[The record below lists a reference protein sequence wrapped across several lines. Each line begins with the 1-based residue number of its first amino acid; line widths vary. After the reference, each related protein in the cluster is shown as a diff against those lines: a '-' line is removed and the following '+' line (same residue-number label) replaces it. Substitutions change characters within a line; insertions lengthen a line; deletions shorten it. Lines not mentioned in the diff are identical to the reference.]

1 MARPRPKQ
9 AAIVALGTAAWLA
22 AAHVLAGDV
31 AAFAASPRGFLL
43 LVGAVAEGTI
53 EAAGLRVTP
62 EFLTDVDPG
71 APLIV
76 LGFAGAAY
84 ALHTWTPGATPTQWA
99 VTAVGV
105 LLFLAGAGL
114 RAWSQQTLG
123 HRFTAHVAPDT
134 EGGLVTAGPY
144 RHVRHPSYLALL
156 LVFPSAPLVL
166 SSLPGA
172 AIALAGYLPFL
183 VLRTRHEEARLRE
196 AFGDEYEAYA
206 ERTPALI
213 PRPW

>member
-1 MARPRPKQ
+1 MARPNPRQ
-9 AAIVALGTAAWLA
+9 VALVAVGTAAWLA
-22 AAHVLAGDV
+22 AAHVLARDV
-31 AAFAASPRGFLL
+31 AAFARTPRGFLF

-53 EAAGLRVTP
+53 EAAGLRVTS
-62 EFLTDVDPG
+62 ETVTDLDPG
-71 APLIV
+71 APLVV

-84 ALHTWTPGATPTQWA
+84 ALHTWTPGASGLQWA
-99 VTAVGV
+99 ITAVGV
-105 LLFLAGAGL
+105 VLFLVGAGL

-123 HRFTAHVAPDT
+123 HRFTAHVDPDADA
-134 EGGLVTAGPY
+134 GLVRSGPY

-166 SSLPGA
+166 SSPVGA
-172 AIALAGYLPFL
+172 AVALAGYLPFL

-196 AFGDEYEAYA
+196 AFGDEYAVYA
-206 ERTPALI
+206 EGTPALI